1 MAISGQGLASGF
13 SGGFKMMDDYY
24 NRQETQQLNRET
36 ADRTKT
42 VYDQGQKKIRINE
55 AIKGA
60 AFDIKAGRM
69 PSQQWVDTLQN
80 DLNYDLYQNLDPQ
93 YQQSVNNILN
103 QTNPMS
109 SPEFVADANIAFKD
123 YLNKNNTQ
131 TEFTTFGREIETES
145 MGGSFQSE
153 AAQKLV
159 DVGSYRGKPQTIKG
173 KRILNKELV
182 GSMYAMGGGTIGGDV
197 EVTYEDMDGKIKTYI
212 APMTG
217 GQGTSGDGDNVV
229 GQDVGKLLQNL
240 KGQTMLSDGL
250 SPLMK
255 SLSGLMVS
263 QGIDIPINSIDKER
277 LSSYQNQATNY
288 MTLARQNAKDMFPK
302 ASDADQMM
310 IMMAAGKGQDPSML
324 NLPDGSKPNAQ
335 AVAAYKSNMAKAQ
348 GLFAKIDVIHRKYSL
363 GDFQN
368 SAVEAGVQAKIG
380 EPFVPMNDVVN
391 QLVQG
396 KNGGQTNA
404 KTSGGIQPPKPDATG
419 AQTTGAQTTGVAPP
433 KPALNSAVS
442 TVASGKGINPAAT
455 RREDGLG
462 IDPNRYPSGKVELPI
477 LNSETGSRVLSGD
490 ADVTRRTVRDMNQI
504 IDISESGN
512 LGTWL
517 GESFENQKQAQNI
530 LDTANKDEYLRK
542 ENTADITAFGQLLSD
557 SQIPMDNPKSIN
569 YAGYVQGLQSD
580 RQKKV
585 DGAINYTNEA
595 VIDRE
600 MVDMRAALN
609 DPNMMAMIRK
619 EVSRDPNAHLNEVE
633 NLLSSIQALPK
644 TNKTYEQYE
653 AVYNYWEA
661 IGGAQRMAPPAA
673 QDGDGLFDSWV
684 QGVKSMMGKAPPSI
698 FDQMESGLL
707 MKEINKVIQLGELG
721 KLNSWVK
728 KKGMHMDQI
737 KQIYSA
743 AISRNLMKPELERLE
758 SALKTMT
765 QQ

>member
-42 VYDQGQKKIRINE
+42 VYDQGQKKIRIE
-55 AIKGA
+55 AAIKGA
-60 AFDIKAGRM
+60 AMDIQAGRM

-80 DLNYDLYQNLDPQ
+80 DLAYDLYQNLDPE
-93 YQQSVNNILN
+93 YRQSVDNILN
-103 QTNPMS
+103 QTNPVS

-123 YLNKNNTQ
+123 YLNQNNTQ

-182 GSMYAMGGGTIGGDV
+182 GSMYAMGGETIGGDI

-217 GQGTSGDGDNVV
+217 GQGTSGDGDNGV
-229 GQDVGKLLQNL
+229 GQDVGKLMQNL
-240 KGQTMLSDGL
+240 KGRMMLSDGL

-277 LSSYQNQATNY
+277 LSSYQNQATSF
-288 MTLARQNAKDMFPK
+288 MTMARENAKDMFPK
-302 ASDADQMM
+302 ASESDQMF
-310 IMMAAGKGQDPSML
+310 IAMAAGKGQDLSML

-348 GLFAKIDVIHRKYSL
+348 GLFAKIDVIHKKYSL

-368 SAVEAGVQAKIG
+368 SAVERGVQAKIG
-380 EPFVPMNDVVN
+380 EPFVPLNERVK
-391 QLVQG
+391 QAAQG
-396 KNGGQTNA
+396 NNGGQTND
-404 KTSGGIQPPKPDATG
+404 TPSGGIQPERLDVTDDD
-419 AQTTGAQTTGVAPP
+419 TTGVAPQ
-433 KPALNSAVS
+433 KAALNAAVS

-462 IDPNRYPSGKVELPI
+462 IDPNRYPSGKVELPM
-477 LNSETGSRVLSGD
+477 LNSETGKPLLAGSAND
-490 ADVTRRTVRDMNQI
+490 TRRTVRDMNQI

-530 LDTANKDEYLRK
+530 LDTANKDEYLSK
-542 ENTADITAFGQLLSD
+542 ENAADITAFNQLLSD

-585 DGAINYTNEA
+585 DGAINYTKEA
-595 VIDRE
+595 VEDSRIDRE

-619 EVSRDPNAHLNEVE
+619 EVSRDPNAHLDQVE

-661 IGGAQRMAPPAA
+661 IGGAQRMAPAVAPS
-673 QDGDGLFDSWV
+673 GDGLFDKWV
-684 QGVKSMMGKAPPSI
+684 QGVKSMMGQAPPSVYDTMI
-698 FDQMESGLL
+698 ADGL
-707 MKEINKVIQLGELG
+707 
-721 KLNSWVK
+721 
-728 KKGMHMDQI
+728 MDQI
-737 KQIYSA
+737 NMVIGLGEMGKLKKYVKENGDEAVKQIYSA
-743 AISRNLMKPELERLE
+743 AISRGLMKPELKRLE

>member
-36 ADRTKT
+36 AERTKT
-42 VYDQGQKKIRINE
+42 VYDQGQKKIRIE
-55 AIKGA
+55 DAIKGA
-60 AFDIKAGRM
+60 AMDIQAGRM

-80 DLNYDLYQNLDPQ
+80 DLNYDLYENLDPQ
-93 YQQSVNNILN
+93 YRQSVDNILN
-103 QTNPMS
+103 QKNPMA

-131 TEFTTFGREIETES
+131 TEFTTFGREIETG
-145 MGGSFQSE
+145 MGDSFQSE
-153 AAQKLV
+153 AAQKLE
-159 DVGSYRGKPQTIKG
+159 VGSYRGKPQTIKG

-182 GSMYAMGGGTIGGDV
+182 GSMYAMGGETIGGDV
-197 EVTYEDMDGKIKTYI
+197 EVTYEDMDGNIKTYI

-240 KGQTMLSDGL
+240 KGRTMLSDGL

-255 SLSGLMVS
+255 SLSSLMVS
-263 QGIDIPINSIDKER
+263 QGINIPINDVDKER

-302 ASDADQMM
+302 ASESDQMF
-310 IMMAAGKGQDPSML
+310 IAMAAGKGQDLSML

-335 AVAAYKSNMAKAQ
+335 AVASYKANMAKAQ
-348 GLFAKIDVIHRKYSL
+348 GLFNKIDVIHKKYSL

-368 SAVEAGVQAKIG
+368 SSVEAGIQSKIA
-380 EPFVPMNDVVN
+380 EPFVPMNEKVS
-391 QLVQG
+391 QLVQAN
-396 KNGGQTNA
+396 NGVQTDA
-404 KTSGGIQPPKPDATG
+404 KPKGMPPKPDG
-419 AQTTGAQTTGVAPP
+419 TGVAPQ
-433 KPALNSAVS
+433 KPELNAAVS
-442 TVASGKGINPAAT
+442 KVASGKGINPAAT

-462 IDPNRYPSGKVELPI
+462 IDPNRYPSGRVELPV
-477 LNSETGSRVLSGD
+477 LNSETGSRFVAGGAND
-490 ADVTRRTVRDMNQI
+490 TRRTVRDMNQI

-530 LDTANKDEYLRK
+530 LDTAAKDEYLSK
-542 ENTADITAFGQLLSD
+542 ENAADVTAFGQLLSD
-557 SQIPMDNPKSIN
+557 NQIPMDNPKSIN

-585 DGAINYTNEA
+585 DGAINYTKEA
-595 VIDRE
+595 VEDSRIDRE

-619 EVSRDPNAHLNEVE
+619 EVSRDPNAHLDEVE

-653 AVYNYWEA
+653 AVYKYWSE
-661 IGGAQRMAPPAA
+661 IGGAQRMSPPAGA
-673 QDGDGLFDSWV
+673 AGDGLFDKWV
-684 QGVKSMMGKAPPSI
+684 QGVKSMMGNAPPSVY
-698 FDQMESGLL
+698 DQMAGKGL
-707 MKEINKVIQLGELG
+707 MDQINIVIQLGELG
-721 KLNSWVK
+721 KLNQYVK
-728 KKGMHMDQI
+728 QRGDESI

-743 AISRNLMKPELERLE
+743 ALSRKAPAPVLKRLE
-758 SALKTMT
+758 SVLKNMT

>member
-36 ADRTKT
+36 AERTKT
-42 VYDQGQKKIRINE
+42 VYEQGQKKIRIE
-55 AIKGA
+55 DAIKGA
-60 AFDIKAGRM
+60 AMDIQAGRM

-80 DLNYDLYQNLDPQ
+80 DLNYDLYENLDPQ
-93 YQQSVNNILN
+93 YRQSVDNILN
-103 QTNPMS
+103 QKNPMS

-123 YLNKNNTQ
+123 YLNKNNSQ
-131 TEFTTFGREIETES
+131 TEFTTFGRVIETG

-153 AAQKLV
+153 AAQKL

-182 GSMYAMGGGTIGGDV
+182 GSMYAMGGETIGGDV

-240 KGQTMLSDGL
+240 KGRTMLSDGL

-255 SLSGLMVS
+255 SLSSLMVS
-263 QGIDIPINSIDKER
+263 QGINIPINDVDKER

-302 ASDADQMM
+302 ASESDQMF
-310 IMMAAGKGQDPSML
+310 IAMAAGKGQDLSML

-335 AVAAYKSNMAKAQ
+335 AVASYKANMAKAQ
-348 GLFAKIDVIHRKYSL
+348 GLFNKIDVIHKKYSL

-368 SAVEAGVQAKIG
+368 SSVEAGIQSKIA
-380 EPFVPMNDVVN
+380 EPFVPMNEKVS
-391 QLVQG
+391 QLVQAN
-396 KNGGQTNA
+396 NGVQTDA
-404 KTSGGIQPPKPDATG
+404 KSKGMPPKPDGTS
-419 AQTTGAQTTGVAPP
+419 VAPQ
-433 KPALNSAVS
+433 KPELNAAVS
-442 TVASGKGINPAAT
+442 KVASGKGINPAAT

-462 IDPNRYPSGKVELPI
+462 IDPNRYPSGRVELPI
-477 LNSETGSRVLSGD
+477 LNSETGSRMLSGSAND
-490 ADVTRRTVRDMNQI
+490 TRRTVRDMNQI

-530 LDTANKDEYLRK
+530 LDTAVKDEYLSK
-542 ENTADITAFGQLLSD
+542 ENAADVTAFAQLLSD
-557 SQIPMDNPKSIN
+557 NQIPMDNPKSIN

-580 RQKKV
+580 RQKMV
-585 DGAINYTNEA
+585 DGGINYTKEA

-600 MVDMRAALN
+600 LVDMKAALN
-609 DPNMMAMIRK
+609 DPDMMALIRQ
-619 EVSRDPNAHLNEVE
+619 EVSRDPNAHLDEVE

-653 AVYNYWEA
+653 AVYKYWSE
-661 IGGAQRMAPPAA
+661 IGGAQRMSPPAGA
-673 QDGDGLFDSWV
+673 AGDGLFDKWV
-684 QGVKSMMGKAPPSI
+684 QGVKSMMGKAPPSVY
-698 FDQMESGLL
+698 DQMAGKGL
-707 MKEINKVIQLGELG
+707 MDQINIVIQLGELG
-721 KLNSWVK
+721 KLNQYVK
-728 KKGMHMDQI
+728 QRGDESI

-743 AISRNLMKPELERLE
+743 ALSRKAPAPVLKRLE
-758 SALKTMT
+758 SVLKNMT

>member
-36 ADRTKT
+36 AERTKT
-42 VYDQGQKKIRINE
+42 VYEQGQKKIRIE
-55 AIKGA
+55 DAIKGA
-60 AFDIKAGRM
+60 AMDIQAGRM

-80 DLNYDLYQNLDPQ
+80 DLNYDLYENLDPQ
-93 YQQSVNNILN
+93 YRQSVDNILN
-103 QTNPMS
+103 QKNPMA

-123 YLNKNNTQ
+123 YLNKNNSQ
-131 TEFTTFGREIETES
+131 TEFTTFGRVIETG

-153 AAQKLV
+153 AAQKL

-182 GSMYAMGGGTIGGDV
+182 GSMYAMGGETIGGDV

-240 KGQTMLSDGL
+240 KGRTMLSDGL

-255 SLSGLMVS
+255 SLSSLMVS
-263 QGIDIPINSIDKER
+263 QGINIPINDVDKER

-302 ASDADQMM
+302 ASESDQMF
-310 IMMAAGKGQDPSML
+310 IAMAAGKGQDLSML

-335 AVAAYKSNMAKAQ
+335 AVASYKANMAKAQ
-348 GLFAKIDVIHRKYSL
+348 GLFNKIDVIHKKYSL

-368 SAVEAGVQAKIG
+368 SSVEAGIQSKIA
-380 EPFVPMNDVVN
+380 EPFVPMNEKVN
-391 QLVQG
+391 QLVQAN
-396 KNGGQTNA
+396 NGVQTDA
-404 KTSGGIQPPKPDATG
+404 KSKGMPPKPDGTS
-419 AQTTGAQTTGVAPP
+419 VAPQR
-433 KPALNSAVS
+433 AGLNAAVS

-462 IDPNRYPSGKVELPI
+462 IDPNRYPSGRVELPI
-477 LNSETGSRVLSGD
+477 LNSETGSRMLSGSAND
-490 ADVTRRTVRDMNQI
+490 TRRTVRDMNQI

-530 LDTANKDEYLRK
+530 LDTAVKDEYLSK
-542 ENTADITAFGQLLSD
+542 ENAADVTAFAQLLSD
-557 SQIPMDNPKSIN
+557 NQVPMDNPKSIN

-580 RQKKV
+580 RQKMV
-585 DGAINYTNEA
+585 DGGINYTKEA

-600 MVDMRAALN
+600 LVDMKAALN
-609 DPNMMAMIRK
+609 DPDMMALIRQ
-619 EVSRDPNAHLNEVE
+619 EVSRDPNAHLDEVE

-653 AVYNYWEA
+653 AVYKYWSE
-661 IGGAQRMAPPAA
+661 IGGAQRMSPPAGA
-673 QDGDGLFDSWV
+673 AGDGLFDKWV
-684 QGVKSMMGKAPPSI
+684 QGVKSMMGKAPPSVY
-698 FDQMESGLL
+698 DQMAGKGL
-707 MKEINKVIQLGELG
+707 MDQINIVIQLGELG
-721 KLNSWVK
+721 KLNQYVK
-728 KKGMHMDQI
+728 QRGDESI

-743 AISRNLMKPELERLE
+743 ALSRKAPAPVLKRLE
-758 SALKTMT
+758 SVLKNMT

>member
-36 ADRTKT
+36 AERTKT
-42 VYDQGQKKIRINE
+42 VYEQGQKKIRIE
-55 AIKGA
+55 DAIKGA
-60 AFDIKAGRM
+60 AMDIKAGRM

-80 DLNYDLYQNLDPQ
+80 DLGYDLYQNLDPQ
-93 YQQSVNNILN
+93 YQQSVDNILN
-103 QTNPMS
+103 QKNPIA

-131 TEFTTFGREIETES
+131 TEFTTFGREIETG
-145 MGGSFQSE
+145 MGDSFQSE
-153 AAQKLV
+153 AAQKLE
-159 DVGSYRGKPQTIKG
+159 VGSYRGKPQTIKG

-197 EVTYEDMDGKIKTYI
+197 EVTYEDMDGNIKTYI
-212 APMTG
+212 APMTD

-240 KGQTMLSDGL
+240 KGRTMLSDGL

-255 SLSGLMVS
+255 SLSSLMVS
-263 QGIDIPINSIDKER
+263 QGINIPINDVDKER
-277 LSSYQNQATNY
+277 LRSYETQATNY

-302 ASDADQMM
+302 ASESDQMM
-310 IMMAAGKGQDPSML
+310 IMMAASKNQDLSEL
-324 NLPDGSKPNAQ
+324 QLADGSKPNAE
-335 AVAAYKSNMAKAQ
+335 AVAAYKANMAKAQ
-348 GLFAKIDVIHRKYSL
+348 GLFNKIDVIHKKYSL

-368 SAVEAGVQAKIG
+368 SSVEAGIQSKIA
-380 EPFVPMNDVVN
+380 EPFVPMNEKVN
-391 QLVQG
+391 QLVQAN
-396 KNGGQTNA
+396 NGVQTDA
-404 KTSGGIQPPKPDATG
+404 KTKVMPPKPDGTS
-419 AQTTGAQTTGVAPP
+419 VAPQ
-433 KPALNSAVS
+433 KPELNAAVS

-462 IDPNRYPSGKVELPI
+462 IDPNRYPSGRVELPV
-477 LNSETGSRVLSGD
+477 LNSETGSRFVAGGAND
-490 ADVTRRTVRDMNQI
+490 TRRTVRDMNQI

-530 LDTANKDEYLRK
+530 LDTAAKDEYLSK
-542 ENTADITAFGQLLSD
+542 ENAADITAFSQLLAD
-557 SQIPMDNPKSIN
+557 NQIPMDNPKSIN

-585 DGAINYTNEA
+585 DGAINYTKEAVNEA

-600 MVDMRAALN
+600 LVDMKAALN
-609 DPNMMAMIRK
+609 DPDMMALIRK
-619 EVSRDPNAHLNEVE
+619 EVSRDPNAHIDEVE

-653 AVYNYWEA
+653 AVYKYWSE
-661 IGGAQRMAPPAA
+661 IGGAQRMSPAA
-673 QDGDGLFDSWV
+673 APAGDGLFDSWV
-684 QGVKSMMGKAPPSI
+684 QGVKSMMGKAPPSVY
-698 FDQMESGLL
+698 DQMEGSGL
-707 MKEINKVIQLGELG
+707 MDQINIVIQLGELG
-721 KLNSWVK
+721 KLNQYVK
-728 KKGMHMDQI
+728 EKGDEAI

-743 AISRNLMKPELERLE
+743 ALSRKAPAAVLERLE
-758 SALKTMT
+758 SVLKNMT

>member
-36 ADRTKT
+36 AERTKT
-42 VYDQGQKKIRINE
+42 VYEQGQKKIRIE
-55 AIKGA
+55 DAIKGA
-60 AFDIKAGRM
+60 AMDIKAGRM

-80 DLNYDLYQNLDPQ
+80 DLGYDLYQNLDPQ
-93 YQQSVNNILN
+93 YQQSVDNILN
-103 QTNPMS
+103 QKNPMA

-131 TEFTTFGREIETES
+131 TDFTTFGREIETG
-145 MGGSFQSE
+145 MGDSFQSE
-153 AAQKLV
+153 AAQKLE
-159 DVGSYRGKPQTIKG
+159 VGSYRDKPQTIKG

-197 EVTYEDMDGKIKTYI
+197 EVTYEDMDGNIKTYI

-240 KGQTMLSDGL
+240 KGRTMLSDGL

-255 SLSGLMVS
+255 SLSSLMVS
-263 QGIDIPINSIDKER
+263 QGINIPINDVEKER
-277 LSSYQNQATNY
+277 LRSYETQATNY

-302 ASDADQMM
+302 ASESDQMF
-310 IMMAAGKGQDPSML
+310 IAMAAQKGQDLSML
-324 NLPDGSKPNAQ
+324 NMPDGSKPNAQ

-348 GLFAKIDVIHRKYSL
+348 GLFSKIDVIHKKYSL

-396 KNGGQTNA
+396 NNGGQTNE
-404 KTSGGIQPPKPDATG
+404 TPSGGIQPERLDVTDAD
-419 AQTTGAQTTGVAPP
+419 TTVVAP
-433 KPALNSAVS
+433 KRAALNAAVS

-462 IDPNRYPSGKVELPI
+462 IDPNRYPSGKVELPF
-477 LNSETGSRVLSGD
+477 LNQETVKGMVKGSAND
-490 ADVTRRTVRDMNQI
+490 TRRTVRDMNEI

-512 LGTWL
+512 LGAWL

-530 LDTANKDEYLRK
+530 LDTAVKDEYLSK
-542 ENTADITAFGQLLSD
+542 ENTADVTAFAQLLSD
-557 SQIPMDNPKSIN
+557 NQIPMDNPKSIN

-585 DGAINYTNEA
+585 DGAINYTKEA
-595 VIDRE
+595 VEDSRIDRE
-600 MVDMRAALN
+600 LVDMKAALN
-609 DPNMMAMIRK
+609 DPDMMALIRQ
-619 EVSRDPNAHLNEVE
+619 EVSRDPNAHLDEVE

-661 IGGAQRMAPPAA
+661 IGGAQRMAPAAAPA
-673 QDGDGLFDSWV
+673 GDGMFDKWV
-684 QGVKSMMGKAPPSI
+684 QGVQAMMGKAPPSVYDTMI
-698 FDQMESGLL
+698 AQGLMDQ
-707 MKEINKVIQLGELG
+707 INTVIQLGELG
-721 KLNSWVK
+721 KLKKYVK
-728 KKGMHMDQI
+728 ENGDEAV

-743 AISRNLMKPELERLE
+743 ALTRGAPPAVIERLE
-758 SALKTMT
+758 SVLKTMT

>member
-36 ADRTKT
+36 AERTKT
-42 VYDQGQKKIRINE
+42 VYEQGQKKIRIE
-55 AIKGA
+55 DAIKGA
-60 AFDIKAGRM
+60 AMDIKAGRM

-80 DLNYDLYQNLDPQ
+80 DLGYDLYQNLDPQ
-93 YQQSVNNILN
+93 YQQSVDNILN
-103 QTNPMS
+103 QKNPIA

-131 TEFTTFGREIETES
+131 TEFTTFGREIETG
-145 MGGSFQSE
+145 MGDSFQSE
-153 AAQKLV
+153 AAQKLE
-159 DVGSYRGKPQTIKG
+159 VGSYRGKPQTIKG

-197 EVTYEDMDGKIKTYI
+197 EVTYEDMDGNIKTYI
-212 APMTG
+212 APMTD

-240 KGQTMLSDGL
+240 KGRTMLSDGL

-255 SLSGLMVS
+255 SLSSLMVS
-263 QGIDIPINSIDKER
+263 QGINIPINDVDKER
-277 LSSYQNQATNY
+277 LRSYETQATNY

-302 ASDADQMM
+302 ASESDQMM
-310 IMMAAGKGQDPSML
+310 IMMAASKNQDLSEL
-324 NLPDGSKPNAQ
+324 QLADGSKPNAE
-335 AVAAYKSNMAKAQ
+335 AVAAYKANMAKAQ
-348 GLFAKIDVIHRKYSL
+348 GLFNKIDVIHKKYSL

-368 SAVEAGVQAKIG
+368 SSVEAGIQSKIA
-380 EPFVPMNDVVN
+380 EPFVPMNEKVN
-391 QLVQG
+391 QLVQAN
-396 KNGGQTNA
+396 NGVQTNA
-404 KTSGGIQPPKPDATG
+404 NPNGQGIKPPKPDGTS
-419 AQTTGAQTTGVAPP
+419 VAPQ
-433 KPALNSAVS
+433 KPELNAAVS

-462 IDPNRYPSGKVELPI
+462 IDPNRYPSGRVELPV
-477 LNSETGSRVLSGD
+477 LNSETGSRFVAGGAND
-490 ADVTRRTVRDMNQI
+490 TRRTVRDMNQI

-530 LDTANKDEYLRK
+530 LDTAAKDEYLSK
-542 ENTADITAFGQLLSD
+542 ENAADITAFSQLLAD
-557 SQIPMDNPKSIN
+557 NQIPMDNPKSIN

-585 DGAINYTNEA
+585 DGAINYTKEAVNEA

-600 MVDMRAALN
+600 LVDMKAALN
-609 DPNMMAMIRK
+609 DPDMMALIRK
-619 EVSRDPNAHLNEVE
+619 EVSRDPNAHIDEVE

-653 AVYNYWEA
+653 AVYKYWSE
-661 IGGAQRMAPPAA
+661 IGGAQRMSPAA
-673 QDGDGLFDSWV
+673 APAGDGLFDSWV
-684 QGVKSMMGKAPPSI
+684 QGVKSMMGKAPPSVY
-698 FDQMESGLL
+698 DQMEGSGL
-707 MKEINKVIQLGELG
+707 MDQINIVIQLGELG
-721 KLNSWVK
+721 KLNQYVK
-728 KKGMHMDQI
+728 EKGDEAI

-743 AISRNLMKPELERLE
+743 ALSRKAPAAVLERLE
-758 SALKTMT
+758 SVLKNMT

>member
-36 ADRTKT
+36 AERTKT
-42 VYDQGQKKIRINE
+42 VYDQGQKKIRIE
-55 AIKGA
+55 DAIKGA
-60 AFDIKAGRM
+60 AMDIKAGRM

-80 DLNYDLYQNLDPQ
+80 DLGYDLYENLDPQ
-93 YQQSVNNILN
+93 YRQSVDNILN
-103 QTNPMS
+103 QKNPMA

-131 TEFTTFGREIETES
+131 TDFTTFGREIETG
-145 MGGSFQSE
+145 MGDSFQSE
-153 AAQKLV
+153 AAQKLE
-159 DVGSYRGKPQTIKG
+159 VGSYRGKPQTIKG

-197 EVTYEDMDGKIKTYI
+197 EVTYEDMNGNIKTYI

-240 KGQTMLSDGL
+240 KGRTMLSDGL

-255 SLSGLMVS
+255 SLSSLMVS
-263 QGIDIPINSIDKER
+263 QGINIPINDVDKER
-277 LSSYQNQATNY
+277 LRSYETQATNY

-302 ASDADQMM
+302 ASESDQMM
-310 IMMAAGKGQDPSML
+310 IMMAASKNQDLSAL
-324 NLPDGSKPNAQ
+324 QLADGSKPNAE

-348 GLFAKIDVIHRKYSL
+348 GLFSKIDVIHKKYSL

-368 SAVEAGVQAKIG
+368 SSVEAGIQSKIA
-380 EPFVPMNDVVN
+380 EPFVPMNEKVN
-391 QLVQG
+391 QLVQAN
-396 KNGGQTNA
+396 NGVQTDA
-404 KTSGGIQPPKPDATG
+404 KTKGMPPKPDG
-419 AQTTGAQTTGVAPP
+419 TGVAPQ
-433 KPALNSAVS
+433 KPELNAAVS
-442 TVASGKGINPAAT
+442 KVASGKGINPAAT

-462 IDPNRYPSGKVELPI
+462 IDPNRYPSGRVELPI
-477 LNSETGSRVLSGD
+477 LNSETGSRMLSGSAND
-490 ADVTRRTVRDMNQI
+490 TRRTVRDMNQI

-512 LGTWL
+512 LVTWL

-530 LDTANKDEYLRK
+530 LDTAAKDEYLSK
-542 ENTADITAFGQLLSD
+542 ENAADITAFSQLLAD
-557 SQIPMDNPKSIN
+557 NQIPMDNPKSIN

-580 RQKKV
+580 RQKMV
-585 DGAINYTNEA
+585 DGAINYTKEA

-600 MVDMRAALN
+600 LVDMKAALN
-609 DPNMMAMIRK
+609 DPDMMALIRQ
-619 EVSRDPNAHLNEVE
+619 EVSRDPNAHLDEVE

-653 AVYNYWEA
+653 AVYKYWSE
-661 IGGAQRMAPPAA
+661 IGGAQRMSPPAGA
-673 QDGDGLFDSWV
+673 AGDGLFDKWV
-684 QGVKSMMGKAPPSI
+684 QGVKSMMGKAPPSVY
-698 FDQMESGLL
+698 DQMAGKGL
-707 MKEINKVIQLGELG
+707 MDQINIVIQLGELG
-721 KLNSWVK
+721 KLNQYVK
-728 KKGMHMDQI
+728 QRGDESI

-743 AISRNLMKPELERLE
+743 ALSRKAPAPVLKRLE
-758 SALKTMT
+758 SVLKNMT

>member
-36 ADRTKT
+36 AERTKT
-42 VYDQGQKKIRINE
+42 VYDQGQKKIRIE
-55 AIKGA
+55 DAIKGA
-60 AFDIKAGRM
+60 AMDIKAGRM
-69 PSQQWVDTLQN
+69 PSKQWVDTLQN
-80 DLNYDLYQNLDPQ
+80 DLGYDLYQDLDPQ
-93 YQQSVNNILN
+93 YRQSVDNILN
-103 QTNPMS
+103 QKNPMA
-109 SPEFVADANIAFKD
+109 SPEFLADANIAFKD

-131 TEFTTFGREIETES
+131 TDFTTFGREIETG
-145 MGGSFQSE
+145 MGDSFQSE
-153 AAQKLV
+153 AAQKLE
-159 DVGSYRGKPQTIKG
+159 VGSYRGKPQTIKG

-182 GSMYAMGGGTIGGDV
+182 GSMYAMGGETIGGDV
-197 EVTYEDMDGKIKTYI
+197 EVTYEDMDGNIKTYI

-240 KGQTMLSDGL
+240 KGRTMLSDGL

-255 SLSGLMVS
+255 SLSSLMVS
-263 QGIDIPINSIDKER
+263 QGINIPINDVDKER
-277 LSSYQNQATNY
+277 LRSYETQATNY

-302 ASDADQMM
+302 ASESDQMM
-310 IMMAAGKGQDPSML
+310 IMMAASKNQDLSAL
-324 NLPDGSKPNAQ
+324 QLADGSKPNAE

-348 GLFAKIDVIHRKYSL
+348 GLFSKIDVIHKKYSL

-368 SAVEAGVQAKIG
+368 SSVEAGIQSKIA
-380 EPFVPMNDVVN
+380 EPFVPMNEKVS
-391 QLVQG
+391 QLAQANNGVQ
-396 KNGGQTNA
+396 TDA
-404 KTSGGIQPPKPDATG
+404 KPKGMPPKPDG
-419 AQTTGAQTTGVAPP
+419 TGVAPQ
-433 KPALNSAVS
+433 KPELNAAVS
-442 TVASGKGINPAAT
+442 KVASGKGINPAAT

-462 IDPNRYPSGKVELPI
+462 IDPNRYPSGRVELPV
-477 LNSETGSRVLSGD
+477 LNSETGSRFVAGGAND
-490 ADVTRRTVRDMNQI
+490 TRRTVRDMNQI

-530 LDTANKDEYLRK
+530 LDTAVKDEYLSK
-542 ENTADITAFGQLLSD
+542 ENAADVTAFGQLLSD
-557 SQIPMDNPKSIN
+557 NQIPMDNPKSIN

-600 MVDMRAALN
+600 LVDMKAALN
-609 DPNMMAMIRK
+609 DPDMMALIRQ
-619 EVSRDPNAHLNEVE
+619 EVSRDPNAHLDEVE

-653 AVYNYWEA
+653 TVYNYWSE
-661 IGGAQRMAPPAA
+661 IGGAQRMSPPAA
-673 QDGDGLFDSWV
+673 PAGDGLFDKWV
-684 QGVKSMMGKAPPSI
+684 QGVKSMMGKAPPSVY
-698 FDQMESGLL
+698 DQMAGKGL
-707 MKEINKVIQLGELG
+707 MDQINIVIQLGELG
-721 KLNSWVK
+721 KLNQYVK
-728 KKGMHMDQI
+728 QRGDESI

-743 AISRNLMKPELERLE
+743 ALSRKAPAPVLKRLE
-758 SALKTMT
+758 SVLKNMT

>member
-36 ADRTKT
+36 AERTKT
-42 VYDQGQKKIRINE
+42 VYDQGQKKIRIE
-55 AIKGA
+55 DAIKGA
-60 AFDIKAGRM
+60 AMDIQAGRM

-80 DLNYDLYQNLDPQ
+80 DLNYDLYENLDPQ
-93 YQQSVNNILN
+93 YRQSVDNILN
-103 QTNPMS
+103 QKNPMA

-131 TEFTTFGREIETES
+131 TEFTTFGREIETG
-145 MGGSFQSE
+145 MGDSFQSE
-153 AAQKLV
+153 AAQKLE
-159 DVGSYRGKPQTIKG
+159 VGSYRGKPQTIKG

-182 GSMYAMGGGTIGGDV
+182 GSMYAMGGETIGGDV
-197 EVTYEDMDGKIKTYI
+197 EVTYEDMDGNIKTYI

-240 KGQTMLSDGL
+240 KGRTMLSDGL

-255 SLSGLMVS
+255 SLSSLMVS
-263 QGIDIPINSIDKER
+263 QGINIPINDVDKER

-302 ASDADQMM
+302 ASESDQMF
-310 IMMAAGKGQDPSML
+310 IAMAAGKGQDLSML

-335 AVAAYKSNMAKAQ
+335 AVASYKANMAKAQ
-348 GLFAKIDVIHRKYSL
+348 GLFNKIDVIHKKYSL

-368 SAVEAGVQAKIG
+368 SSVEAGIQSKIA
-380 EPFVPMNDVVN
+380 EPFVPMNEKVS
-391 QLVQG
+391 QLAQAN
-396 KNGGQTNA
+396 NGVQTNA
-404 KTSGGIQPPKPDATG
+404 NPNGQGIQPPKPDG
-419 AQTTGAQTTGVAPP
+419 TGVAPQ
-433 KPALNSAVS
+433 KPELNAAVS
-442 TVASGKGINPAAT
+442 KVASGKGINPAAT

-462 IDPNRYPSGKVELPI
+462 IDPNRYPSGRVELPV
-477 LNSETGSRVLSGD
+477 LNSETGSRFVAGGAND
-490 ADVTRRTVRDMNQI
+490 TRRTVRDMNQI

-530 LDTANKDEYLRK
+530 LDTAAKDEYLSK
-542 ENTADITAFGQLLSD
+542 ENAEDVTAFGQLLSD
-557 SQIPMDNPKSIN
+557 NQIPMDNPKSIN

-585 DGAINYTNEA
+585 DGAINYTKEA
-595 VIDRE
+595 VEDSRIDRE
-600 MVDMRAALN
+600 MVDMKAALN
-609 DPNMMAMIRK
+609 DPDMMALIRQ
-619 EVSRDPNAHLNEVE
+619 EVSRDPNAHLDEVE

-661 IGGAQRMAPPAA
+661 IGGAQRMAPAAAPA
-673 QDGDGLFDSWV
+673 GDGLFDKWV
-684 QGVKSMMGKAPPSI
+684 QGVKSMMGKAPPSVY
-698 FDQMESGLL
+698 DQMAGKGL
-707 MKEINKVIQLGELG
+707 MDQINIVIQLGELG
-721 KLNSWVK
+721 KLNQYVK
-728 KKGMHMDQI
+728 QRGDESI

-743 AISRNLMKPELERLE
+743 ALSRKAPAPVLKRLE
-758 SALKTMT
+758 SVLKNMT